1 MRGFGALFFQEAVMR
16 REERQVYR
24 DTRLG
29 LESVSFHGVMQPFAN
44 HFHEYYVIGSI
55 TDGSRRMGSQG
66 RAYGL
71 GPGDLVL
78 FAPGD
83 THACETLGNAPFTY
97 YGFNIK
103 AETMRAAWEGISVT
117 AGLPSF
123 GAPLAHDAELAE
135 MQRDIAEGFRAG
147 EQVDGTRDRFTAFL
161 GKVAARYCVGP
172 DGKPEESGAVEAVCA
187 WMRRHYAEPLT
198 LAQLGAVARINKYT
212 LLRAFV
218 KTKGITP
225 HRYLE
230 TLRVAAAGALLEQG
244 GDLAYAAAHCGFA
257 DQSHL
262 TRHFKRMTGL
272 TPGQYKKPL
281 RKGIER

>member
-1 MRGFGALFFQEAVMR
+1 MR
-16 REERQVYR
+16 REQRQVYR
-24 DTRLG
+24 DTRFG

-44 HFHEYYVIGSI
+44 HFHEYYVIGCI
-55 TDGSRRMGSQG
+55 TGGSRRMGSG
-66 RAYGL
+66 NRVYGL

-97 YGFNIK
+97 HGFNIK
-103 AETMRAAWEGISVT
+103 AETMRAVWEGVSGA

-123 GAPLAHDAELAE
+123 GAPLAHDAELAA
-135 MQRDIAEGFRAG
+135 MQRDIAESFEGA
-147 EQVDGTRDRFTAFL
+147 EHADGAQGRFMAFFER
-161 GKVAARYCVGP
+161 VAARYCVAP
-172 DGKPEESGAVEAVCA
+172 DGAREENGAVEAACA

-198 LAQLGAVARINKYT
+198 LSRLGAVARMNKYT

-230 TLRVAAAGALLEQG
+230 TLRVSAAGELLEQG
-244 GDLAYAAAHCGFA
+244 CGLSYAAAHCGFA

-272 TPGQYKKPL
+272 TPGQY
-281 RKGIER
+281 RKSSRAETRE